1 MLAKQLGGEFELCFP
16 KGGDINNDI
25 IPERSICEL
34 MNVTIVNGLGDKIQS
49 STSLLKKL

>member
-25 IPERSICEL
+25 IPERSICEK
-34 MNVTIVNGLGDKIQS
+34 MNVALIDGLGDKRQS
-49 STSLLKKL
+49 SSWLIKKL